1 MSYEELLDDLKN
13 LSIRDKEPIIT
24 IIRGIFWVSYFNG
37 NWIPCNS
44 TENIFYFE
52 YKKALDLIIDY
63 LDDERIVEWVFIY
76 GDTTYIGV
84 WNEAVFKAKQE
95 ILSNQS
101 LRHLQ
106 HVVDGYY
113 IRIKAVYS

>member
-1 MSYEELLDDLKN
+1 MSYEELLYDLKN

-24 IIRGIFWVSYFNG
+24 IIRGIFWASYFNG
-37 NWIPCNS
+37 NWIPCNN

-52 YKKALDLIIDY
+52 YKKVLDLIIDY
-63 LDDERIVEWVFIY
+63 LDDERIIEWIFIY

-84 WNEAVFKAKQE
+84 WNEAVFKSKQE
-95 ILSNQS
+95 ILTKQT
-101 LRHLQ
+101 LRSLQ

-113 IRIKAVYS
+113 IRIKAVYD